1 MNVTAYAISTEF
13 GFAKNGTEQIAV
25 TFQIV
30 DEDADGK
37 RGALHGSRRVW
48 YGFFTDNT
56 TDRTLE
62 SLRHCGWSSDE
73 LSDIANLDED
83 ACRRLLPKVVKLVLE
98 NETYNGRTV
107 EKVRWVNAIGES
119 RSAIKNKAD
128 DKDVQS
134 LSDRM
139 KSRAAALRAA
149 NKPAKKNDL
158 PF

>member
-1 MNVTAYAISTEF
+1 MNVTAYAITTEF

-73 LSDIANLDED
+73 ISDIANLDED
-83 ACRRLLPKVVKLVLE
+83 ACRRLLPKVVQLVLE
-98 NETYNGRTV
+98 NENYNGRTV
-107 EKVRWVNAIGES
+107 EKVRWINSLEET

-128 DKDVQS
+128 ENAVKS
-134 LSDRM
+134 LSARLRG
-139 KSRAAALRAA
+139 RAAALRVA
-149 NKPAKKNDL
+149 NKPKGDI

>member
-56 TDRTLE
+56 EDRTLE

-73 LSDIANLDED
+73 LSDIANLNED
-83 ACRRLLPKVVKLVLE
+83 ACRRLLPKVVQLVIE
-98 NETYNGRTV
+98 NETYNGRTI
-107 EKVRWVNAIGES
+107 EKVRWVNSLEET

-128 DKDVQS
+128 ESAVKS
-134 LSDRM
+134 LSARM
-139 KSRAAALRAA
+139 RSRAAALRVA
-149 NKPAKKNDL
+149 NKPKGDI

>member
-1 MNVTAYAISTEF
+1 MNVTAYAISTEL

-25 TFQIV
+25 TFQV
-30 DEDADGK
+30 TDEDADGK
-37 RGALHGSRRVW
+37 RGPLHGHRKVW

-62 SLRHCGWSSDE
+62 SLRHCGWGSDE

-83 ACRRLLPKVVKLVLE
+83 ACRRLLPKVVQLVLE
-98 NETYNGRTV
+98 NETYNGRTI
-107 EKVRWVNAIGES
+107 EKVRWINSIEET

-128 DKDVQS
+128 ENAVKS
-134 LSDRM
+134 LSARM
-139 KSRAAALRAA
+139 RGRAAALRVA
-149 NKPAKKNDL
+149 NKPKGDI

>member
-1 MNVTAYAISTEF
+1 MNVTAYAITTEL
-13 GFAKNGTEQIAV
+13 GSAKNGTEQIAV
-25 TFQIV
+25 TFQVI

-37 RGALHGSRRVW
+37 RGPLHGHRKVW

-62 SLRHCGWSSDE
+62 SLRHCGWGSDE
-73 LSDIANLDED
+73 LSDIANLDEN
-83 ACRRLLPKVVKLVLE
+83 ACRRLLPKVVQLVIE

-107 EKVRWVNAIGES
+107 EKVRWVNSLEET

-128 DKDVQS
+128 DAAVKS
-134 LSDRM
+134 LSARM
-139 KSRAAALRAA
+139 RSRAAALRVA
-149 NKPAKKNDL
+149 NKPKGDI